1 MRLMKYAASGTPFFA
16 LCALAISLAVAAL
29 GSPLAGEEAS
39 RTSCD
44 ALEREFVT
52 EINRLRTNPQSYVEQ
67 LERRRNQYDGTRLT
81 LTGQGY
87 AFTVTTKEGWPAVEE
102 AIEVLR
108 STLPL
113 PALNV
118 SEGLVLAARDHARD
132 QAKQQHASH
141 MGSDGSSFIERI
153 SRYLQNVDSAGESI
167 TVGGVPLATEAVEK
181 SLIDDGVKN
190 RAHRL
195 ELLSKD
201 FSLIGVACEPQTRYG
216 FLCVVDFASPVG
228 RPAASQ

>member
-1 MRLMKYAASGTPFFA
+1 MRLMKYAASGTPIFA
-16 LCALAISLAVAAL
+16 VCALAISLGVAAL
-29 GSPLAGEEAS
+29 GSPLGGEEAS
-39 RTSCD
+39 RTTCD

-52 EINRLRTNPQSYVEQ
+52 EINRLRTNPQSYVEL

-118 SEGLVLAARDHARD
+118 SEGLVLAARDH
-132 QAKQQHASH
+132 
-141 MGSDGSSFIERI
+141 
-153 SRYLQNVDSAGESI
+153 
-167 TVGGVPLATEAVEK
+167 
-181 SLIDDGVKN
+181 
-190 RAHRL
+190 
-195 ELLSKD
+195 
-201 FSLIGVACEPQTRYG
+201 
-216 FLCVVDFASPVG
+216 
-228 RPAASQ
+228 